1 MAHKVISVTV
11 EEKNRL
17 NKVREHFEK
26 EHGIRLSYSKTITFL
41 VNEWEKNI
49 NSHDEVWSTQKED
62 DRPDYI
68 EELLKPSV

>member
-11 EEKNRL
+11 EEKDRL

-41 VNEWEKNI
+41 VNEWEKNTDLI
-49 NSHDEVWSTQKED
+49 ATQKED
-62 DRPDYI
+62 DHPDYI
-68 EELLKPSV
+68 EELLNPSV